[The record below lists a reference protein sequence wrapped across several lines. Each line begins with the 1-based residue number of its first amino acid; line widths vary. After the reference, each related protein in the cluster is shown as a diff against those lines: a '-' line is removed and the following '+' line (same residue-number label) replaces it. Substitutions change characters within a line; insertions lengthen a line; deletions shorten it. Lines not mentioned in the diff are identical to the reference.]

1 MKVRSRTERRT
12 DMASHYYNTVLNN
25 VYNYYRADLFG
36 RSSSR
41 YDSHDRSDL
50 KKVYKSIVNMS
61 KDSPVFLL
69 KDVRAIEEYSI
80 HMKESAIRFRNSI
93 ASLGGL
99 DESTMFEQRTVY
111 STDPEVIEATGLNI
125 SKDDTLD
132 MTVEGLATNQ
142 EAVGNFLPESELSLS
157 PGAYSFDVLTA
168 NSNYELQFNIGDTD
182 TNQTIQNRLA
192 RLINHSNLGLNASVI
207 TNDQNEFALVIR
219 SNKTGTTAG
228 GQQPFMISDE
238 NTSQRK
244 GIIDYLGIR
253 ETDTLA
259 QNARYTVNG
268 ESFQSPSNSFILDGK
283 YSVTLK
289 NVGGTED
296 DPVKIGVKPDYES
309 LKDNIIS
316 LTGSYNDF
324 LQAAAKYVDQHPRT
338 NLLIGTMKA
347 MSASYAP
354 SFTKAGITQDN
365 NGKLSVDE
373 EKLTTALGGT
383 DAEDTLGSLKNF
395 THTTLRK
402 ATQIQLNP
410 MDYIDKR
417 IVAYKN
423 PKVSHYANPYLTS
436 AYSGMLFNGYM

>member
-1 MKVRSRTERRT
+1 
-12 DMASHYYNTVLNN
+12 MASHYYNAVLNN

-61 KDSPVFLL
+61 KDEPVFLL
-69 KDVRAIEEYSI
+69 KDVKAIEEYSI

-99 DESTMFEQRTVY
+99 NESTMFEQRTVY
-111 STDPEVIEATGLNI
+111 STDPEVVEATGINI

-132 MTVEGLATNQ
+132 ITVEGLATVQ
-142 EAVGNFLPESELSLS
+142 ETVGNFIPESELSLS
-157 PGAYSFDVLTA
+157 PGAYSFDVMTA

-182 TNQTIQNRLA
+182 TNHSIQSRLS
-192 RLINHSNLGLNASVI
+192 RLINHSNLGLKASVI
-207 TNDQNEFALVIR
+207 TNEQNESALLIR
-219 SNKTGTTAG
+219 SNKTGTTTG
-228 GQQPFMISDE
+228 GQQPFTISDE

-253 ETDTLA
+253 ETGNPA

-268 ESFQSPSNSFILDGK
+268 KSFQSPSNSFILDGK
-283 YSVTLK
+283 YSITLK
-289 NVGGTED
+289 DIGGTED
-296 DPVKIGVKPDYES
+296 DPIKIGVKPDYES

-347 MSASYAP
+347 MSAGYA
-354 SFTKAGITQDN
+354 SAFTKAGITQDSSGN
-365 NGKLSVDE
+365 LSVDE
-373 EKLTTALGGT
+373 EKLTTALGSA
-383 DAEDTLGSLKNF
+383 DAEETLGSLKNF
-395 THTTLRK
+395 MHTTLHK

-410 MDYIDKR
+410 LDYIDKR

-423 PKVSHYANPYLTS
+423 PNVSHYANPYVTS

>member
-1 MKVRSRTERRT
+1 
-12 DMASHYYNTVLNN
+12 MASHYYNAVLNN
-25 VYNYYRADLFG
+25 VYNYYRADLYG

-61 KDSPVFLL
+61 KDEPVFLL
-69 KDVRAIEEYSI
+69 KDVKAIEEYSI

-99 DESTMFEQRTVY
+99 NESTMFEQRTVY
-111 STDPEVIEATGLNI
+111 STDPEVVEATGVNI
-125 SKDDTLD
+125 SKDDSID
-132 MTVEGLATNQ
+132 MTVESLATAQ
-142 EAVGNFLPESELSLS
+142 ETAGNFLPESELSLP
-157 PGAYSFDVLTA
+157 PGAYSFDVMTA

-182 TNQTIQNRLA
+182 TNHTIQSRLA
-192 RLINHSNLGLNASVI
+192 RLINHSNLGLKASVI
-207 TNDQNEFALVIR
+207 TNEHNESALLIR

-228 GQQPFMISDE
+228 GQQPFTISDE

-253 ETDTLA
+253 ETSNPA
-259 QNARYTVNG
+259 QNAHYTVNG
-268 ESFQSPSNSFILDGK
+268 ESFQSPSNSFILDDK
-283 YSVTLK
+283 YSITLK
-289 NVGGTED
+289 GIGGTED

-347 MSASYAP
+347 MSAGYA
-354 SFTKAGITQDN
+354 STFTKAGITQDS
-365 NGKLSVDE
+365 NGNLSVDE
-373 EKLTTALGGT
+373 EMLTTALGSA
-383 DAEDTLGSLKNF
+383 DAEETLGSLKNF
-395 THTTLRK
+395 THTTLHK

-423 PKVSHYANPYLTS
+423 PKVSHYANPYVTS

>member
-1 MKVRSRTERRT
+1 
-12 DMASHYYNTVLNN
+12 MASHYYNAVLNN

-61 KDSPVFLL
+61 KDEPVFLL
-69 KDVRAIEEYSI
+69 KDVKAIEEYSI

-99 DESTMFEQRTVY
+99 NESTMFEQRTVY
-111 STDPEVIEATGLNI
+111 STDPEVVEATGINI

-132 MTVEGLATNQ
+132 ITVEGLATVQ
-142 EAVGNFLPESELSLS
+142 ETVGNFIPESELSLS
-157 PGAYSFDVLTA
+157 PGAYSFDVMTA

-182 TNQTIQNRLA
+182 TNHSIQSRLS
-192 RLINHSNLGLNASVI
+192 RLINHSNLGLKASVI
-207 TNDQNEFALVIR
+207 TNEQNESALLIR
-219 SNKTGTTAG
+219 SNKTGTTTG
-228 GQQPFMISDE
+228 GQQPFTISDE

-253 ETDTLA
+253 ETGNPA

-268 ESFQSPSNSFILDGK
+268 KSFQSPSNSFILDGK
-283 YSVTLK
+283 YSITLK
-289 NVGGTED
+289 DIGGTED
-296 DPVKIGVKPDYES
+296 DPIKIGVKPDYES

-316 LTGSYNDF
+316 LTSSYNDF

-347 MSASYAP
+347 MSAGYA
-354 SFTKAGITQDN
+354 SAFTKAGITQDSSGN
-365 NGKLSVDE
+365 LSVDE
-373 EKLTTALGGT
+373 EKLTTALGSA
-383 DAEDTLGSLKNF
+383 DAEETLGSLKNF
-395 THTTLRK
+395 MHTTLHK

-410 MDYIDKR
+410 LDYIDKR

-423 PKVSHYANPYLTS
+423 PNVSHYANPYVTS

>member
-1 MKVRSRTERRT
+1 
-12 DMASHYYNTVLNN
+12 MASHYYNAVLNN

-61 KDSPVFLL
+61 KDEPVFLL

-99 DESTMFEQRTVY
+99 NESTMFEQRTVY
-111 STDPEVIEATGLNI
+111 STDPDVVEASGINI
-125 SKDDTLD
+125 SKDETID
-132 MTVEGLATNQ
+132 MTVENLATAQ
-142 EAVGNFLPESELSLS
+142 ETMGNFLPESELSLS
-157 PGAYSFDVLTA
+157 PGAYSFDVMTA

-192 RLINHSNLGLNASVI
+192 RLINHSNLGLSASVI
-207 TNDQNEFALVIR
+207 TNEHNESALLIR
-219 SNKTGTTAG
+219 SNKTGTTVG
-228 GQQPFMISDE
+228 GQQPFTISDE

-253 ETDTLA
+253 ETGNPA
-259 QNARYTVNG
+259 QNAHYTVNG

-283 YSVTLK
+283 YSIELK
-289 NVGGTED
+289 GVGGTED

-347 MSASYAP
+347 MSAGYA
-354 SFTKAGITQDN
+354 SAFTKAGITQDS
-365 NGKLSVDE
+365 NGNLSVDE
-373 EKLTTALGGT
+373 EKLTTALGSE
-383 DAEDTLGSLKNF
+383 DADETLGSLKNF
-395 THTTLRK
+395 THTTLHK

-423 PKVSHYANPYLTS
+423 PKVSHYANPYVTS

>member
-1 MKVRSRTERRT
+1 
-12 DMASHYYNTVLNN
+12 MASQYYNAVLNN

-61 KDSPVFLL
+61 KDEPVFLL
-69 KDVRAIEEYSI
+69 KDVKAIEEYSI

-99 DESTMFEQRTVY
+99 NESTMFEQRTVY
-111 STDPEVIEATGLNI
+111 STDPEVVEAAGINI

-132 MTVEGLATNQ
+132 ITVESLATAQ
-142 EAVGNFLPESELSLS
+142 ETVGNFLPESELSLS
-157 PGAYSFDVLTA
+157 PGAYSFDVMTA
-168 NSNYELQFNIGDTD
+168 SSNYELQFNIGDTD
-182 TNQTIQNRLA
+182 TNHTIQSRLS
-192 RLINHSNLGLNASVI
+192 RLINHSNLGLKASVI
-207 TNDQNEFALVIR
+207 TNEQNESALLIR
-219 SNKTGTTAG
+219 SNKTGTTTN
-228 GQQPFMISDE
+228 GQQPFTISDE

-253 ETDTLA
+253 ETGNPA
-259 QNARYTVNG
+259 QNAHYTVNG

-283 YSVTLK
+283 YSITLK
-289 NVGGTED
+289 DIGGTED
-296 DPVKIGVKPDYES
+296 DPIKIGVKPDYES

-338 NLLIGTMKA
+338 NLLIGTMKT
-347 MSASYAP
+347 MSAGYA
-354 SFTKAGITQDN
+354 SAFTKAGITQDDSGN
-365 NGKLSVDE
+365 LSVDE
-373 EKLTTALGGT
+373 DKLTTALSSE
-383 DAEDTLGSLKNF
+383 DAEETLGSLKNF
-395 THTTLRK
+395 TRTTLHK

-410 MDYIDKR
+410 LDYIDKR

-423 PKVSHYANPYLTS
+423 PRVSHYANPYVTS

>member
-1 MKVRSRTERRT
+1 
-12 DMASHYYNTVLNN
+12 MASHYYNAVLNN

-61 KDSPVFLL
+61 KDEPVFLL
-69 KDVRAIEEYSI
+69 KDVKAIEEYSI

-99 DESTMFEQRTVY
+99 NESTMFEQRTVY
-111 STDPEVIEATGLNI
+111 STDPEVVEATGINI

-132 MTVEGLATNQ
+132 ITVEGLATVQ
-142 EAVGNFLPESELSLS
+142 ETVGNFIPESELSLS
-157 PGAYSFDVLTA
+157 PGAYSFDVMTA

-182 TNQTIQNRLA
+182 TNHSIQSRLS
-192 RLINHSNLGLNASVI
+192 RLINHSNLGLKASVI
-207 TNDQNEFALVIR
+207 TNEQNESALLIR
-219 SNKTGTTAG
+219 SNKTGTTTG
-228 GQQPFMISDE
+228 GQQPFTISDE

-253 ETDTLA
+253 ETGNPA

-268 ESFQSPSNSFILDGK
+268 KSFQSPSNSFILDGK
-283 YSVTLK
+283 YSITLK
-289 NVGGTED
+289 DIGGTED
-296 DPVKIGVKPDYES
+296 DPIKIGVKPDYES

-347 MSASYAP
+347 MSAGYA
-354 SFTKAGITQDN
+354 SAFTKAGITQDSSGN
-365 NGKLSVDE
+365 LSVDE
-373 EKLTTALGGT
+373 EKLTTALGSA
-383 DAEDTLGSLKNF
+383 DAEETLGSLKNF
-395 THTTLRK
+395 THTTLHK

-410 MDYIDKR
+410 LDYIDKR

-423 PKVSHYANPYLTS
+423 PNVSHYANPYVTS

>member
-1 MKVRSRTERRT
+1 
-12 DMASHYYNTVLNN
+12 
-25 VYNYYRADLFG
+25 
-36 RSSSR
+36 
-41 YDSHDRSDL
+41 
-50 KKVYKSIVNMS
+50 MS
-61 KDSPVFLL
+61 KDAPVFLL
-69 KDVRAIEEYSI
+69 KDVKAIEEYSI

-111 STDPEVIEATGLNI
+111 STDPDVVDAAGLNV
-125 SKDDTLD
+125 SMDESLD
-132 MTVEGLATNQ
+132 MTVEDLATNQ
-142 EAVGNFLPESELSLS
+142 ETVGHFLPESELSLS

-182 TNQTIQNRLA
+182 TNRTIQNRLA
-192 RLINHSNLGLNASVI
+192 RLINHSNLGLSASVT
-207 TNDQNEFALVIR
+207 TNDQNESALVIR

-253 ETDTLA
+253 ETDNPA

-283 YSVTLK
+283 YNITLK
-289 NVGGTED
+289 GVGGTED
-296 DPVKIGVKPDYES
+296 NPVKIGVKPDYES

-338 NLLIGTMKA
+338 NILIGTMKA
-347 MSASYAP
+347 MSASYAS
-354 SFTKAGITQDN
+354 SFTKAGIIQDSSGN
-365 NGKLSVDE
+365 LSVDE
-373 EKLTTALGGT
+373 EKLTTALGSE
-383 DAEDTLGSLKNF
+383 DAEETLGSLKNF

-423 PKVSHYANPYLTS
+423 PNVSHFANPYVTS

>member
-1 MKVRSRTERRT
+1 
-12 DMASHYYNTVLNN
+12 MASNYYNTVLNN

-61 KDSPVFLL
+61 KDAPVFLL
-69 KDVRAIEEYSI
+69 KDIKAIEEYSI

-111 STDPEVIEATGLNI
+111 STDPDVVDATGLNV
-125 SKDDTLD
+125 SLDESLD
-132 MTVEGLATNQ
+132 MTVEDLATNQ
-142 EAVGNFLPESELSLS
+142 ETVGQFLPESELSLS

-192 RLINHSNLGLNASVI
+192 RLINHSNLGLSASVT
-207 TNDQNEFALVIR
+207 TNDQNESALVIR

-253 ETDTLA
+253 ETDSPA
-259 QNARYTVNG
+259 KNARYTVNG

-283 YSVTLK
+283 YNITLK
-289 NVGGTED
+289 GVGGTED
-296 DPVKIGVKPDYES
+296 NPVKIGVKPDYES

-338 NLLIGTMKA
+338 NILIGTMKA
-347 MSASYAP
+347 MSASYAS
-354 SFTKAGITQDN
+354 SFTKAGIIQDS
-365 NGKLSVDE
+365 NGNLSVDE
-373 EKLTTALGGT
+373 EKLTTALGSE
-383 DAEDTLGSLKNF
+383 DAKETLGSLKNF

-423 PKVSHYANPYLTS
+423 PNVSHFANPYVTS

>member
-1 MKVRSRTERRT
+1 
-12 DMASHYYNTVLNN
+12 MASHYYNAILSN

-61 KDSPVFLL
+61 KDEPVFLL
-69 KDVRAIEEYSI
+69 KDVKAIEEYSI

-99 DESTMFEQRTVY
+99 NESTMFEQRTVY
-111 STDPEVIEATGLNI
+111 STDPDVVEATGINI
-125 SKDDTLD
+125 SKDETID
-132 MTVEGLATNQ
+132 MTVENLATAQ
-142 EAVGNFLPESELSLS
+142 ETMGNFLPESELSLS
-157 PGAYSFDVLTA
+157 PGAYSFDVMTA

-192 RLINHSNLGLNASVI
+192 RLINHSNLGLKASVI
-207 TNDQNEFALVIR
+207 TNEHNESALLIC
-219 SNKTGTTAG
+219 SNKTGTTAS
-228 GQQPFMISDE
+228 GQQPFTISDE

-253 ETDTLA
+253 ETGNPA
-259 QNARYTVNG
+259 QNAHYTVNG

-283 YSVTLK
+283 YSIKLK
-289 NVGGTED
+289 GVGGTED

-347 MSASYAP
+347 MSAGYA
-354 SFTKAGITQDN
+354 SAFTKAGITQDS
-365 NGKLSVDE
+365 NGNLSVDE
-373 EKLTTALGGT
+373 EKLTTALGSE
-383 DAEDTLGSLKNF
+383 DADETLGSLKNF
-395 THTTLRK
+395 THTTLHK

-423 PKVSHYANPYLTS
+423 PKVSHYANPYVTS

>member
-1 MKVRSRTERRT
+1 
-12 DMASHYYNTVLNN
+12 MASHYYNTVLNN

-61 KDSPVFLL
+61 KDEPVFLL
-69 KDVRAIEEYSI
+69 KDVKAIEEYSI

-99 DESTMFEQRTVY
+99 NESTMFEQRTVF
-111 STDPEVIEATGLNI
+111 STDPEVVEATGINI
-125 SKDDTLD
+125 SKDDALD
-132 MTVEGLATNQ
+132 MTVESLATAQ
-142 EAVGNFLPESELSLS
+142 ETIGNFLPESELSLS
-157 PGAYSFDVLTA
+157 PGAYSFDVMTA

-182 TNQTIQNRLA
+182 TNHTIQNRLA
-192 RLINHSNLGLNASVI
+192 RLINHSNLGLKASVI
-207 TNDQNEFALVIR
+207 TNEQNESALMIC
-219 SNKTGTTAG
+219 SNKTGTTAS
-228 GQQPFMISDE
+228 GQQPFTISDE

-253 ETDTLA
+253 ETGNPA
-259 QNARYTVNG
+259 QNAHYTVNG
-268 ESFQSPSNSFILDGK
+268 ESYQSPSNSFILDGK
-283 YSVTLK
+283 YSITLK
-289 NVGGTED
+289 GIGGTED

-347 MSASYAP
+347 MSASYA
-354 SFTKAGITQDN
+354 SAFTKAGITQDSSGN
-365 NGKLSVDE
+365 LSVDE
-373 EKLTTALGGT
+373 EKLTTALGSE
-383 DAEDTLGSLKNF
+383 DADETLGSLKNF
-395 THTTLRK
+395 THTTLHK

-423 PKVSHYANPYLTS
+423 PKVSHYANPYVTS

>member
-1 MKVRSRTERRT
+1 
-12 DMASHYYNTVLNN
+12 MASSYYNTIFNN
-25 VYNYYRADLFG
+25 VYNYYRTDLFG

-50 KKVYKSIVNMS
+50 KKIYKSIVNMS
-61 KDSPVFLL
+61 KDAPVFLL
-69 KDVRAIEEYSI
+69 KDVKAIEEYSI

-111 STDPEVIEATGLNI
+111 STDPDVVEATGLNI
-125 SKDDTLD
+125 SNDDTMD
-132 MTVEGLATNQ
+132 ITVENLATVQ
-142 EAVGNFLPESELSLS
+142 EAVGHFLPESELSLS
-157 PGAYSFDVLTA
+157 PGAYSFDVMTA
-168 NSNYELQFNIGDTD
+168 NSNYELQFSIGDTD

-207 TNDQNEFALVIR
+207 SNDQNESALMIR

-228 GQQPFMISDE
+228 GHQPFMISDE

-244 GIIDYLGIR
+244 GIVDYLGIR
-253 ETDTLA
+253 ETDVPA
-259 QNARYTVNG
+259 ENARYTVNG
-268 ESFQSPSNSFILDGK
+268 ESFQSSSNSFILDGK
-283 YSVTLK
+283 YSITLK
-289 NVGGTED
+289 SIGGTED
-296 DPVKIGVKPDYES
+296 NPVKISVKPDYES

-324 LQAAAKYVDQHPRT
+324 LQAAAKYVNQHPRT
-338 NLLIGTMKA
+338 NLLIGTMNA

-354 SFTKAGITQDN
+354 SFTKAGITQDAS
-365 NGKLSVDE
+365 GKLSVDE
-373 EKLTTALGGT
+373 DKLTAALIGS
-383 DAEDTLGSLKNF
+383 DAEEALGSLKNF

-423 PKVSHYANPYLTS
+423 PHVSHYANPYITS

>member
-1 MKVRSRTERRT
+1 CLSRGLV
-12 DMASHYYNTVLNN
+12 Y
-25 VYNYYRADLFG
+25 VYNR
-36 RSSSR
+36 
-41 YDSHDRSDL
+41 
-50 KKVYKSIVNMS
+50 
-61 KDSPVFLL
+61 
-69 KDVRAIEEYSI
+69 
-80 HMKESAIRFRNSI
+80 
-93 ASLGGL
+93 
-99 DESTMFEQRTVY
+99 Q
-111 STDPEVIEATGLNI
+111 
-125 SKDDTLD
+125 
-132 MTVEGLATNQ
+132 
-142 EAVGNFLPESELSLS
+142 
-157 PGAYSFDVLTA
+157 VLTA

-207 TNDQNEFALVIR
+207 TNDQNESALMIR

-253 ETDTLA
+253 ETDSPA

-283 YSVTLK
+283 YNITLK
-289 NVGGTED
+289 GIGGTEY

-338 NLLIGTMKA
+338 NILIGTMKA
-347 MSASYAP
+347 MSASYAS
-354 SFTKAGITQDN
+354 SFTKAGIIQDSSGN
-365 NGKLSVDE
+365 LSVDE
-373 EKLTTALGGT
+373 EKLTTALGSN
-383 DAEDTLGSLKNF
+383 DAEETLGSLKNF

-423 PKVSHYANPYLTS
+423 PNVSHFANPYVTS